1 MNNNIIISVAYFADN
16 KEVQE
21 TILRSDYIRNE
32 TLKKCYEI
40 KGYKDLSLS
49 DKNKIYDKVRNSI
62 VQKQSD
68 EE

>member
-1 MNNNIIISVAYFADN
+1 MNNNIIISIAYFADK

-21 TILRSDYIRNE
+21 IILRSDYIRNE

-49 DKNKIYDKVRNSI
+49 DKNKIYDKIKNSI
-62 VQKQSD
+62 V
-68 EE
+68 

>member
-40 KGYKDLSLS
+40 KGYKDLSLD
-49 DKNKIYDKVRNSI
+49 DKNKIYDKMKNNL
-62 VQKQSD
+62 
-68 EE
+68 

>member
-1 MNNNIIISVAYFADN
+1 MNNNIIISVAYFVDS

-49 DKNKIYDKVRNSI
+49 DKNKIYDKIKNSI
-62 VQKQSD
+62 V
-68 EE
+68 